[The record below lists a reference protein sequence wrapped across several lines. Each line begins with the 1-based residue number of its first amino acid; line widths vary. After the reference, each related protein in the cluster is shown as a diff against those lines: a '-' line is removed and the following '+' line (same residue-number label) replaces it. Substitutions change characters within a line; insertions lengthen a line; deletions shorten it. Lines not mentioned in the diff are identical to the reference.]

1 MNYQHEPVNGPG
13 PVRMPGRQTRPN
25 PNPLPIR

>member
-1 MNYQHEPVNGPG
+1 MTLEFNNGPG